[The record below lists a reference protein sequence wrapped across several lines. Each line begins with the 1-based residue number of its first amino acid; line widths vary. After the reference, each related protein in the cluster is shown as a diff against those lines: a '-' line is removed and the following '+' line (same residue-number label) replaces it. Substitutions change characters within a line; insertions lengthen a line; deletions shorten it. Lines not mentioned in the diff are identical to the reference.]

1 MKKVLIALVAV
12 CTLLFVSCSKES
24 EYTVTYEDNVSS
36 FANLTVF
43 EYDWTDSLI
52 AIHEVKN
59 VQNLTYSFISKS
71 GTDYVVLGV
80 EMVVA
85 GKIME
90 LYSADKFY
98 VDSDNMV
105 NIYFNPWLSN
115 TLNVNPIHPEDIIT
129 RYLYK

>member
-1 MKKVLIALVAV
+1 M
-12 CTLLFVSCSKES
+12 
-24 EYTVTYEDNVSS
+24 TYEDNVSS

-85 GKIME
+85 GRIME

>member
-1 MKKVLIALVAV
+1 MRKVLFTLVAV
-12 CTLLFVSCSKES
+12 CTLLLVSCSKES
-24 EYTVTYEDNVSS
+24 EYTVTYEDNVST

-85 GKIME
+85 GRIME

-98 VDSDNMV
+98 LDSDNQV
-105 NIYFNPWLSN
+105 DIFFSPWTSN
-115 TLNVNPIHPEDIIT
+115 TLNVNPIHSEDIIT
-129 RYLYK
+129 RYLCK